1 MAKISNTSAYPN
13 ITTLDSADYLILTDA
28 ENQLKTKSCTLGD
41 LQELFGVDT
50 LVTSTT
56 VNSASLLTLNT
67 TPAVLVP
74 AVDGSVL
81 DVISVMC
88 YLDAGSQ
95 VYDFAGSLSL
105 DIGAV
110 SIGSVANGSI
120 NKATDTVIKAEVPN
134 SNSEEIAQKTGLT
147 ITCSAGNPT
156 QGNGVVYF
164 NVYYRVLKVDSSF

>member
-28 ENQLKTKSCTLGD
+28 ENQLKTKTCTLGD

-95 VYDFAGSLSL
+95 VYDFGGNLTL

-110 SIGSVANGSI
+110 NIGSVANGSI
-120 NKATDTVIKAEVPN
+120 NNATDTVIKAEVPN

-147 ITCSAGNPT
+147 LTCAAGNPT